1 VRKTLLRTFY
11 YVLLYESCLDA
22 VACNVIFA
30 YNMSNF
36 QSKDQNFEKKIRQKL
51 NGQHFMHLMG
61 FDLTEIQAGKIVGE
75 MSLTQNHL
83 QQYGF
88 VHGGVTATI
97 LDITMGFAAYTLM
110 PVGKG
115 VVTAN
120 ISIDYL
126 NPGDGDKIIAI
137 GEVEKPGGRLVFTIG
152 KVYVEKD
159 GVRKQIASARAV
171 MAVIDNSDS

>member
-1 VRKTLLRTFY
+1 M
-11 YVLLYESCLDA
+11 E
-22 VACNVIFA
+22 
-30 YNMSNF
+30 NF
-36 QSKDQNFEKKIRQKL
+36 QSKDPNFETKIKQRL
-51 NGQHFMHLMG
+51 SGQHFMHLMG
-61 FDLTEIQAGKIVGE
+61 FDLIDIQAGLVKGE
-75 MSLTQNHL
+75 MMLSQKHL

-126 NPGDGDKIIAI
+126 NPGDGEKIISI
-137 GEVEKPGGRLVFTIG
+137 GEVEKPGSKMVFTTG
-152 KVYVEKD
+152 RVFVEKN
-159 GVRKQIASARAV
+159 GIRKQIATARAV
-171 MAVIDNSDS
+171 MAVIEASQ

>member
-1 VRKTLLRTFY
+1 M
-11 YVLLYESCLDA
+11 E
-22 VACNVIFA
+22 
-30 YNMSNF
+30 NF
-36 QSKDQNFEKKIRQKL
+36 QSKDPNFETKIKQRL
-51 NGQHFMHLMG
+51 SGQHFMHLMG
-61 FDLTEIQAGKIVGE
+61 FDLIDIQAGLVKGE
-75 MSLTQNHL
+75 MMLSQKHL

-126 NPGDGDKIIAI
+126 NPGDGEKIIAI
-137 GEVEKPGGRLVFTIG
+137 GEVEKPGSKMVFTTG
-152 KVYVEKD
+152 RVFVEKN
-159 GVRKQIASARAV
+159 GIRKQIATARAV
-171 MAVIDNSDS
+171 MAVIEASQ

>member
-1 VRKTLLRTFY
+1 
-11 YVLLYESCLDA
+11 
-22 VACNVIFA
+22 
-30 YNMSNF
+30 MGNF
-36 QSKDQNFEKKIRQKL
+36 QSKDLNFKKKIRQKL

-61 FDLTEIQAGKIVGE
+61 FDLTDIQAGKIVGE
-75 MSLTQNHL
+75 MTLAQKHR

-110 PVGKG
+110 PLGKG

-120 ISIDYL
+120 ISVDYL

-137 GEVEKPGGRLVFTIG
+137 GEVEKPGGRMVFTVG
-152 KVYVEKD
+152 KVYAEKD
-159 GVRKQIASARAV
+159 GIRTQIASARAV

>member
-1 VRKTLLRTFY
+1 
-11 YVLLYESCLDA
+11 
-22 VACNVIFA
+22 
-30 YNMSNF
+30 
-36 QSKDQNFEKKIRQKL
+36 
-51 NGQHFMHLMG
+51 
-61 FDLTEIQAGKIVGE
+61 VGE
-75 MSLTQNHL
+75 MSLAQKHQ

-110 PVGKG
+110 PLGKG

-120 ISIDYL
+120 ISVDYL

-137 GEVEKPGGRLVFTIG
+137 GEVEKPGGRMVFTVG

-159 GVRKQIASARAV
+159 GIRTQIASARAV

>member
-1 VRKTLLRTFY
+1 MN
-11 YVLLYESCLDA
+11 D
-22 VACNVIFA
+22 
-30 YNMSNF
+30 F
-36 QSKDQNFEKKIRQKL
+36 QSKDLNFKKKIRQKL
-51 NGQHFMHLMG
+51 SGQHFMHLMG
-61 FDLTEIQAGKIVGE
+61 FDIIEIQAGKILGE
-75 MSLTQNHL
+75 MSLAQKHQ

-120 ISIDYL
+120 ISVDYL

-137 GEVEKPGGRLVFTIG
+137 GEVEKPGGRMVFTVG
-152 KVYVEKD
+152 KVYVEKE
-159 GVRKQIASARAV
+159 GIRTQIASARAV

>member
-1 VRKTLLRTFY
+1 
-11 YVLLYESCLDA
+11 
-22 VACNVIFA
+22 
-30 YNMSNF
+30 
-36 QSKDQNFEKKIRQKL
+36 
-51 NGQHFMHLMG
+51 MHLMG
-61 FDLTEIQAGKIVGE
+61 FDLTEIKAGRVVGV
-75 MSLTQNHL
+75 MSLAQKHQ

-120 ISIDYL
+120 ISVDYL

-137 GEVEKPGGRLVFTIG
+137 GEVEKPGGRMVFTVG
-152 KVYVEKD
+152 KVYVEKN
-159 GVRKQIASARAV
+159 GIRTQIASARAV

>member
-1 VRKTLLRTFY
+1 
-11 YVLLYESCLDA
+11 
-22 VACNVIFA
+22 
-30 YNMSNF
+30 
-36 QSKDQNFEKKIRQKL
+36 
-51 NGQHFMHLMG
+51 
-61 FDLTEIQAGKIVGE
+61 
-75 MSLTQNHL
+75 MSLAQKHQ

-120 ISIDYL
+120 ISVDYL

-137 GEVEKPGGRLVFTIG
+137 GEVEKPGGRMVFTVG
-152 KVYVEKD
+152 KVYVEKE
-159 GVRKQIASARAV
+159 GIRTQIASARAV

>member
-1 VRKTLLRTFY
+1 MG
-11 YVLLYESCLDA
+11 D
-22 VACNVIFA
+22 
-30 YNMSNF
+30 F
-36 QSKDQNFEKKIRQKL
+36 QSKDPNFKVKIKQKL
-51 NGQHFMHLMG
+51 SGQHFMHLMG
-61 FDLTEIQAGKIVGE
+61 FDLTEIQAGRIVGE
-75 MSLTQNHL
+75 MSLAQKHQ

-120 ISIDYL
+120 ISVDYL

-137 GEVEKPGGRLVFTIG
+137 GEVEKPGGKMVFTTG
-152 KVYVEKD
+152 KVFTEKD
-159 GVRKQIASARAV
+159 GVRRQIASARAV
-171 MAVIDNSDS
+171 MAVIDNSDT